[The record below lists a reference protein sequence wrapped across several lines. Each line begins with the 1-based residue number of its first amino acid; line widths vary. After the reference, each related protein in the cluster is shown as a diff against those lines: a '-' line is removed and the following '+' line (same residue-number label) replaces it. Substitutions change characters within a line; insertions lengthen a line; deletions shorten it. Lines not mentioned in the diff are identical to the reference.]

1 MKLGRQP
8 KDDKGQEGCDCENR
22 WIVCSST
29 SVAIQ
34 PVAWAGAG
42 LIISSPDDD
51 SANAGTA
58 QQPSS
63 NHSRGTTS
71 RQEVNL
77 CKEAT
82 NVHIYEVGILQDIL
96 LSTSVQY
103 LDFLVCELLT

>member
-1 MKLGRQP
+1 M
-8 KDDKGQEGCDCENR
+8 
-22 WIVCSST
+22 
-29 SVAIQ
+29 
-34 PVAWAGAG
+34 AWAGAG

-77 CKEAT
+77 WCKEAT

-96 LSTSVQY
+96 LLSTSVQY
-103 LDFLVCELLT
+103 LDLLVCELLT

>member
-1 MKLGRQP
+1 M
-8 KDDKGQEGCDCENR
+8 
-22 WIVCSST
+22 
-29 SVAIQ
+29 
-34 PVAWAGAG
+34 AWAGAG

-71 RQEVNL
+71 WQEVNL

-96 LSTSVQY
+96 LLSTSVQY
-103 LDFLVCELLT
+103 LDLLVCELLT